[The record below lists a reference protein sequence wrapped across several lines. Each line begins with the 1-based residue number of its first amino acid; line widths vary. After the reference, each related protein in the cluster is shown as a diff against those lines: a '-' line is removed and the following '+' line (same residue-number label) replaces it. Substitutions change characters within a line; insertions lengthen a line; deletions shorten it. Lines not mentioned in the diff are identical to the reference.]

1 MINKVRITVVL
12 DGSLGIPVRAASR
25 LNCALK
31 NALYCYATYLHAAC
45 PFGVP
50 FRSQFC
56 RATSPA
62 PVAFEVHLSSP
73 FRSKRDGV
81 QVQIRPRLCA
91 AVLARIE
98 WLERWSFEHIVDRIL
113 GRLFSHLLQIC
124 STLFVVLM
132 PYCSFVLHN
141 RKQVN
146 PLFFNSF
153 FFKVDE

>member
-1 MINKVRITVVL
+1 MVL

-56 RATSPA
+56 RAM
-62 PVAFEVHLSSP
+62 FLLRWHLKYIYLHLSAPSVMES
-73 FRSKRDGV
+73 RYKSGQDCLRALSDLSV
-81 QVQIRPRLCA
+81 EV
-91 AVLARIE
+91 
-98 WLERWSFEHIVDRIL
+98 IVDRIL
-113 GRLFSHLLQIC
+113 GRLFSHPLQIC
-124 STLFVVLM
+124 STFFVVLI